1 MLLCWHFWKTFE
13 LQFSPFLG
21 LPEQERMGDAGAA
34 QVMLSQH
41 LHPCWLTLRWFGAW
55 IFPRVD
61 LAGKPGTN
69 LMFCVQIL
77 ANKHPQWWGS
87 SWALPRA
94 VTPSPTEHIYIW
106 ITSTSSY
113 VSCFLLF
120 RLNFLLSAFQA
131 NFVGKGN
138 LKMLHW
144 LISQYREAE
153 PKEFKPRD
161 EQPWGHQYQQ
171 KKIGLKQHLNLPWI
185 KHQ

>member
-120 RLNFLLSAFQA
+120 RLNTLL
-131 NFVGKGN
+131 GRG
-138 LKMLHW
+138 
-144 LISQYREAE
+144 ISRCCIDSSVNIRKQS
-153 PKEFKPRD
+153 PRSSN
-161 EQPWGHQYQQ
+161 PGMSSLGVTNINKRRLGWNS
-171 KKIGLKQHLNLPWI
+171 I
-185 KHQ
+185 